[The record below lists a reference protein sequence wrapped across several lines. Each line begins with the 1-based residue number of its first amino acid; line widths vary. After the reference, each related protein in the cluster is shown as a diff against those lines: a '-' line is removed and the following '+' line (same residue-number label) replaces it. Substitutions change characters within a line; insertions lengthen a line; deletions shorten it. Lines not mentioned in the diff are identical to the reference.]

1 MTSNPT
7 LGDLPPAPTGRTGWP
22 WTEGPTTTLP
32 ELRPDGTPWPEITLV
47 TPSFNQAPYLEET
60 IRSVLLQGYP
70 RLQYIVVD
78 GGSTDGS
85 VEIIQRYA
93 PFLDHWIS
101 ERDRGQTDAIRKGL
115 ALATG
120 EVFNWLCSDDV
131 FRPDVLR
138 QVGSV
143 WAPDRIVYGLARFI
157 DEHGGDLGTCPG
169 QTHHM
174 TWDRL
179 LEFGSYYLIQPATF
193 LPTWDVVA
201 AGGPD
206 LALHYVMDW
215 DLYTRLKA
223 RTYVCVPADLVG
235 YRLHQTSK
243 TFSQADR
250 FVHDVEG
257 IAARLSA
264 SGVLSDPRAKS
275 LARLFAGRTYLMP
288 NVRQRGRGLQALLQA
303 VRQDPRRLPAALSVA
318 AKGLLRPAMGER
330 AWAMARSAQAW
341 IRG

>member
-1 MTSNPT
+1 MKPIPT
-7 LGDLPPAPTGRTGWP
+7 LADLPAAPADRTGWP
-22 WTEGPTTTLP
+22 WTAGPGTP
-32 ELRPDGTPWPEITLV
+32 MPDVRPDGTPWPEITLV
-47 TPSFNQAPYLEET
+47 TPSFNQASYLEET

-101 ERDRGQTDAIRKGL
+101 EADRGQTDAIRKGL

-131 FRPDVLR
+131 FRPEVLR

-157 DEHGGDLGTCPG
+157 DEHGQDLGTCPG
-169 QTHHM
+169 QTQHM
-174 TWDRL
+174 TWERL
-179 LEFGSYYLIQPATF
+179 LQFGSYYLIQPVTF

-223 RTYVCVPADLVG
+223 RTYTCVPADWVG

-257 IAARLSA
+257 ISARLSA
-264 SGVLSDPRAKS
+264 DGVLPAAQAQS
-275 LARLFAGRTYLMP
+275 LAHLFAGRTYLMP
-288 NVRQRGRGLQALLQA
+288 NVGQRGRGLQALAQA
-303 VRQDPRRLPAALSVA
+303 VRRDPRRLPEAIGVA
-318 AKGLLRPAMGER
+318 AKGLIRPALGER
-330 AWAMARSAQAW
+330 AWAMARSAQAR

>member
-1 MTSNPT
+1 MKPILT
-7 LGDLPPAPTGRTGWP
+7 LADLPPAPANRTGWP
-22 WTEGPTTTLP
+22 WTEESPASTLAHH
-32 ELRPDGTPWPEITLV
+32 PDEMQWPEMTLV
-47 TPSFNQAPYLEET
+47 TPSFNQAAYLEET

-101 ERDRGQTDAIRKGL
+101 EPDHGQTDAIRKGL

-120 EVFNWLCSDDV
+120 EIFNWLCSDDILY
-131 FRPDVLR
+131 PGALR
-138 QVGSV
+138 QVGRV
-143 WAPDRIVYGLARFI
+143 WAPDRVVYGLARFI
-157 DEHGGDLGTCPG
+157 DEHGRDLGTCPG
-169 QTHHM
+169 QTRHM
-174 TWDRL
+174 TWDKL
-179 LEFGSYYLIQPATF
+179 LRFGSYYLIQPSAF

-201 AGGPD
+201 AGGPEQ
-206 LALHYVMDW
+206 ALHYVMDW
-215 DLYTRLKA
+215 DLYTRMKT
-223 RTYVCVPADLVG
+223 RTYTCVPGDLVG

-250 FVHDVEG
+250 FVQDVEV
-257 IAARLSA
+257 ISARLA
-264 SGVLSDPRAKS
+264 ATGVLAGPQAKS
-275 LARLFAGRTYLMP
+275 LASLFAGRTYLMP
-288 NVRQRGRGLQALLQA
+288 NVRQPKRGLKALAQA
-303 VRQDPRRLPAALSVA
+303 VREDPFRLPEAVGVA

-330 AWAMARSAQAW
+330 AWALARDAQAR